1 MSAADRSTRSG
12 SARDAMLGRIRDGLA
27 ATTDDGGR
35 KAAVAARLKKRSAH
49 LVPERVA
56 SKPADGLKALL
67 RGFLEGQAATVI
79 DAATPGDVPS
89 AVARFLRSNNLPQ
102 RVRTGADA
110 FLAGLDWSKEPTL
123 ERQFGRAQPSDETA
137 LSRAAAAV
145 AETGTLVLTSGSA
158 NPVTLNFLPETHI
171 VVLAAKDIVGSYEA
185 AFERVRAAFGQG
197 VMPRTVNLVSGPSR
211 TADVGGKLV
220 TGAHGPRRLCVII
233 VDQVD

>member
-1 MSAADRSTRSG
+1 MSAGDGNTTP
-12 SARDAMLGRIRDGLA
+12 RDARNAMLSRIRTGLA
-27 ATTDDGGR
+27 ATTDDSAR
-35 KAAVAARLKKRSAH
+35 EAAVAARLKKRSAH

-56 SKPADGLKALL
+56 KPADGLKGLL

-79 DAATPGDVPS
+79 DVGARGDVPS

-102 RVRTGADA
+102 RVRTGEDL
-110 FLAGLDWSKEPTL
+110 FLANLDWSKEPTL
-123 ERQFGRAQPSDETA
+123 ERQPGRAEPGDEAA
-137 LSRAAAAV
+137 LSHATAAV
-145 AETGTLVLTSGSA
+145 AETGTLVMTSGPD

-171 VVLAAKDIVGSYEA
+171 VVVAAKDIVGPYEA
-185 AFERVRAAFGQG
+185 AFDRVRAAFGQG

-233 VDQVD
+233 VDSTD

>member
-1 MSAADRSTRSG
+1 MSC
-12 SARDAMLGRIRDGLA
+12 
-27 ATTDDGGR
+27 
-35 KAAVAARLKKRSAH
+35 
-49 LVPERVA
+49 PQ
-56 SKPADGLKALL
+56 L
-67 RGFLEGQAATVI
+67 RWSI

-102 RVRTGADA
+102 RVRTGEDP

-123 ERQFGRAQPSDETA
+123 ERQSGRAQPGDEAA
-137 LSRAAAAV
+137 LSHAMAAV
-145 AETGTLVLTSGSA
+145 AETGTLVMTSGPD

-171 VVLAAKDIVGSYEA
+171 VVVAAQDIDGPYEA
-185 AFERVRAAFGQG
+185 AFDRVRSAFGQG

-233 VDQVD
+233 VDNRD